1 MDKDAVR
8 EAFRAIPPVNELLD
22 NPTVGELTAKYGRA
36 RVVENINK
44 LLDEYR
50 TSINP
55 QKPVSR
61 QQIAEYITNRLVDGL
76 QEKQTKGL
84 RRVINATGIVL
95 HTNLGRAPLPE
106 EALAQMKE
114 VARGYS
120 NLEFDLETGTRGSRH
135 SHIGELISEITGAES
150 AMIVNN
156 NAAAVFLCLNTLA
169 MGREVIISR
178 GQQVEIGGSFRI
190 PDIIARS
197 GAKMVEVGTTNKTRL
212 TDYEN
217 AITSDTEVLLKVHTS
232 NYKVTGFTA
241 EVEMAE
247 LASLGKQKGITV
259 MEDLG
264 SGSLLDLTA
273 LGLPYEPTVQDSIR
287 NGAALVTFSGD
298 KLLGGPQAGIIAGK
312 KELIDRI
319 KKNPLT
325 RMVRCDKSTI
335 AATAAILSLYLNPER
350 VVERIPVLRMMAMG
364 EEELMA
370 SAREL
375 HSMIKE
381 ALGDRYP
388 TEIVDEP
395 DEVGGGSLP
404 GVTLPGK
411 AVALLVRAGEAN
423 EMQAKLRKARIPVI
437 SRINRD
443 RILFSVRTIERN
455 DYPAVVRAL
464 KGVAEVSL

>member
-1 MDKDAVR
+1 MEKDSVR
-8 EAFRAIPPVNELLD
+8 EALRAIPPVNEILD
-22 NPTVGELTAKYGRA
+22 NPAVGELTAKYGRS

-44 LLDEYR
+44 LLKEYR

-55 QKPVSR
+55 SEPVSR
-61 QQIAEYITNRLVDGL
+61 QQIAAYIANRLML
-76 QEKQTKGL
+76 IMQEKQAVGL
-84 RRVINATGIVL
+84 RKVINATGVVL

-106 EALAQMKE
+106 EALVHMKE
-114 VARGYS
+114 VAQGYS
-120 NLEFDLETGTRGSRH
+120 NLEFDLEAGTRGSRH

-190 PDIIARS
+190 PDIITRS
-197 GAKMVEVGTTNKTRL
+197 GAKMIEVGTTNKTRL
-212 TDYEN
+212 SDYEN

-232 NYKVTGFTA
+232 NYRVTGFTA
-241 EVEMAE
+241 EVEIAE
-247 LASLGKQKGITV
+247 MASLGKQKDITV

-264 SGSLLDLTA
+264 SGSLLELTA
-273 LGLPYEPTVQDSIR
+273 IGLPYEPTVQDSIR
-287 NGAALVTFSGD
+287 NGADLVTFSGD

-312 KELIDRI
+312 KALIDRI

-335 AATAAILSLYLNPER
+335 AATAAVLSLYLNPEKA
-350 VVERIPVLRMMAMG
+350 VEHIPVLRMMAMK
-364 EEELMA
+364 EVELLS
-370 SAREL
+370 SANEL

-381 ALGDRYP
+381 VLGDRYP

-404 GVTLPGK
+404 GVTLPGR
-411 AVALLVRAGEAN
+411 AVALLVQAGEAN
-423 EMQAKLRKARIPVI
+423 EIQAKLRKTQTPII
-437 SRINRD
+437 CRINRD
-443 RILFSVRTIERN
+443 RILFSVRTLEKN

-464 KGVAEVSL
+464 QDACGV